1 MSKYR
6 KGVFYT
12 LILFLISFIL
22 YIPSLSHQLV
32 WDDSDAIKKK
42 NYRYQG
48 FINLLV
54 PKQSLK
60 KGNYYRPVVYL
71 SYLVDQTLWGQ
82 KPFGY
87 HLSNLLFNSLTVAA
101 LFWFVYFF
109 FRNLKTEGNLY
120 HIAFFSSLVFSLH
133 PMHVESV
140 SWIAART
147 DVLCTL
153 FLLLGLIF
161 HMSSY
166 RQIALV
172 PLAILAF
179 YLSLLSKELAVV
191 FIPLV
196 IVIDFATEQI
206 KKKNSLIKYILY
218 IAIIILY
225 FYLRTKSF
233 VNITPV
239 SGKNINIAAS
249 SDFLRYFDMLIVL
262 VSSYYSYI
270 YKLLVPVNFNAF
282 ISEVTKD
289 LYYLIPSFL
298 ILGSILFALIY
309 SVIKRIKLLYF
320 VILWISISLAPS
332 TILAII
338 KMTPTS
344 LAERYLYL
352 PSVAFAM
359 AIGYLFYKFIYK
371 KTRIMYS
378 CSLLILIVIFYT
390 ALNINRQKVW
400 SDDLSLWGETS
411 IAASNSCL
419 PHNNYGSSLKRAGRY
434 DEALRQ
440 YMFVIDTKIKCRD
453 VERALVYNN
462 LGTALLEKEQYIE
475 GRKYLKKAMEL
486 NKYYHSPH
494 MNLGVN
500 YLLSALSTKS
510 ETEFRLAIESF
521 ENSIKLKPNSGLSHH
536 YLSIAYKE
544 TGDLKSAEIHASK
557 ALKLGIPPAQKRD
570 ALRILDEI
578 QNSDFKK
585 N

>member
-1 MSKYR
+1 MFKLKKSF
-6 KGVFYT
+6 FYSVT
-12 LILFLISFIL
+12 LLVLSFII
-22 YIPSLSHQLV
+22 YIPSLSHQFV

-42 NYRYQG
+42 NYKYQT
-48 FINLLV
+48 FLNLLV

-60 KGNYYRPVVYL
+60 KGNYYRPTVYL
-71 SYLVDQTLWGQ
+71 SYLVDQKLWGQ

-87 HLSNLLFNSLTVAA
+87 HLSNLIFNSFTVVL

-109 FRNLKTEGNLY
+109 FSSLKTEGNSY
-120 HIAFFSSLVFSLH
+120 HIAFFSSLVFLLH

-140 SWIAART
+140 SWIAGRT
-147 DVLCTL
+147 DILCTL
-153 FLLLGLIF
+153 FLLMGLLF
-161 HMSSY
+161 HIVSY
-166 RQIALV
+166 RRLAFVPIA
-172 PLAILAF
+172 IMAF
-179 YLSLLSKELAVV
+179 YLSLLSKELAIV
-191 FIPLV
+191 FVPLV

-206 KKKNSLIKYILY
+206 KNKNSLIKYILY
-218 IAIIILY
+218 ITVLVLY

-239 SGKNINIAAS
+239 SEKNVNIAVS
-249 SDFLRYFDMLIVL
+249 SDFLRYFDMLLVL
-262 VSSYYSYI
+262 ISSYYSYL
-270 YKLLVPVNFNAF
+270 YKLLVPVDFNAF
-282 ISEVTKD
+282 IAEVTKD

-298 ILGSILFALIY
+298 VLGSVLIGLIY
-309 SVIKRIKLLYF
+309 SLIKRLKLIYF
-320 VILWISISLAPS
+320 IILWIFISLAPS

-359 AIGYLFYKFIYK
+359 AVGYLFYKFIYK

-378 CSLLILIVIFYT
+378 CSVLILIVIFYT
-390 ALNINRQKVW
+390 PLNINRQRVW

-411 IAASNSCL
+411 VASSKSCL
-419 PHNNYGSSLKRAGRY
+419 PHNNYGSALKRAGRY

-440 YMFVIDTKIKCRD
+440 YMFVIDEEIKCRD
-453 VERALVYNN
+453 IEKALVYNN
-462 LGTALLEKEQYIE
+462 LGTALLEKEQYTE

-510 ETEFRLAIESF
+510 EIEFRLAKQSF
-521 ENSIKLKPNSGLSHH
+521 KNSIKLKPNSGISHH

-544 TGDLKSAEIHASK
+544 TGDFKNAEIHANK
-557 ALKLGIPPAQKRD
+557 ALRLGIPPAQKKD
-570 ALRILDEI
+570 SLRILDEI
-578 QNSDFKK
+578 QNSDFKED
-585 N
+585 